1 MPSRLPECVAVFL
14 VFEVLACGQAAVGL
28 MRFTESFSAG
38 PDGAEHGDKNVSVRV
53 PPAALA
59 RDVQIDVEW
68 KEEIVPVRRGVPSGV
83 VIALRTTPAVEF
95 REAIQIHVRF
105 PPRVRGGT
113 LVGYEIQP
121 DGRLRPLD
129 VLGVNAKEGHATFLT
144 FHALKFTWVYPD

>member
-1 MPSRLPECVAVFL
+1 MCRRFSRLRGPRL
-14 VFEVLACGQAAVGL
+14 RPGGRWLNEVHGKLFCRARRRQ
-28 MRFTESFSAG
+28 
-38 PDGAEHGDKNVSVRV
+38 HGDKNVSVRV